1 MSCEI
6 GEALKIQI
14 DQTLQ
19 AEKSYPSPGV
29 SHEPEEQ
36 QRLARESANAR
47 VTYMEHRRTCS
58 VC

>member
-6 GEALKIQI
+6 GETLKTQI
-14 DQTLQ
+14 DQTLKT
-19 AEKSYPSPGV
+19 EKSYPSPGV
-29 SHEPEEQ
+29 SPEPEEQ

-47 VTYMEHRRTCS
+47 VAYMEHRKTCS